1 MRQEKTKS
9 VQKKSISTQY
19 KHNMQKYIDL
29 PFKIAKK
36 NPKCFA
42 VVSES
47 DMYWGNKQTNKPW
60 SNTQKHN
67 VWQYSNILKANQI
80 EAE

>member
-1 MRQEKTKS
+1 
-9 VQKKSISTQY
+9 
-19 KHNMQKYIDL
+19 MQKYIDL

-36 NPKCFA
+36 NLKCFA

-67 VWQYSNILKANQI
+67 VKCGSTAIHEKQTK
-80 EAE
+80 